1 MILGLDED
9 LSLNGQNCSSKHK
22 TSLDLVGQPRALAVG
37 KGQLA

>member
-22 TSLDLVGQPRALAVG
+22 TSLDLVGQPGVG